1 MNVYDVKSTPVQPF
15 VVTVVII
22 THGVTTSLNIDAAT
36 ASMFDNVRMYVLSPK
51 FGCVSAA
58 EVLLTRTHDFLK
70 RKYRKN
76 LEPGTSTGDIMR
88 EYADTSRPKY
98 EELKQMFGQS
108 TAATA
113 TTASAATAATAAS
126 STGSIGNVYDHIP
139 FDKMYSDQ
147 EDISVIDS
155 MFREHGFFVDYM
167 GIFVIAVHQRPNNN
181 PSGALELVYPLP
193 HHPNK
198 DINLLNVSHIRDMY
212 DYMNQYANLSIS
224 SMIPFSMDDVFHSTT
239 SEEFR
244 PATPNMSIHDMGRQF
259 IKNKHYNPYVR
270 YDGKVVFLRL
280 SQLAYILKYL
290 FGDDV
295 QINLFDYSCS
305 PLEGVSDMDKNA
317 LGKYVKQSDIE
328 SGYKGF
334 GGTRRRRPTRRRT
347 RKYNKGCKCK
357 NKKKRKSKCRCRYR
371 RNNTRTRKR
380 KLRVAHKY

>member
-58 EVLLTRTHDFLK
+58 EVLLTGTHDFLK

-88 EYADTSRPKY
+88 EYADTSRPEY
-98 EELKQMFGQS
+98 EELNQMFGQS
-108 TAATA
+108 TAAVSTA
-113 TTASAATAATAAS
+113 TDSIAAS
-126 STGSIGNVYDHIP
+126 STGPIGNVYDHIT

-147 EDISVIDS
+147 EDTSMVDS
-155 MFREHGFFVDYM
+155 MFHNMIIGNYM

-181 PSGALELVYPLP
+181 PYGALELVYPLP
-193 HHPNK
+193 HHPNQ

-212 DYMNQYANLSIS
+212 DYMNQYANLSLS
-224 SMIPFSMDDVFHSTT
+224 SMIPFSMDDVFHSTTT

-244 PATPNMSIHDMGRQF
+244 PATPNMSIHDMGGQF
-259 IKNKHYNPYVR
+259 IKNKRYNPYVR

-305 PLEGVSDMDKNA
+305 RLEGVSDMDKNA

-334 GGTRRRRPTRRRT
+334 GGTRRRRPTRRQT
-347 RKYNKGCKCK
+347 RKYNKGRKCK

-380 KLRVAHKY
+380 KLRVARK

>member
-22 THGVTTSLNIDAAT
+22 THGVTTSLNIDAST

-98 EELKQMFGQS
+98 EELKQTFGQS
-108 TAATA
+108 TATTA
-113 TTASAATAATAAS
+113 TTATAATAAS

-147 EDISVIDS
+147 EDMSVIDS
-155 MFREHGFFVDYM
+155 MFRRHGFFVDYM

>member
-108 TAATA
+108 TATTA
-113 TTASAATAATAAS
+113 TTATNATAATAAS